1 MQESRLFRIVYYLL
15 ENGKA
20 TAPELAQKFEVSIRT
35 IYRDIDA
42 ISSAG
47 IPIYAAQGKGGG
59 ISILSDYTLEK
70 SFFSEQEREQILMA
84 LQGIMAT
91 TGKTSD
97 ELLTKLSGLFQ
108 MKFTKWIEV
117 DFSDWVQGK
126 PQQNTFVLIKNAIF
140 QKKVISFCYF
150 NSKGNNSKRN
160 ALPIC
165 LVFKSKDW
173 YLYAFCLLRN
183 DYRFFKLTRIRQVE
197 MLSDTFIGVSI
208 QLLNRDCLALP
219 TGSATACK
227 SIQDTVHI
235 SKDCI
240 QKPIQGFSCEGL
252 TVIVHEFTV
261 LPGSPL
267 IGSIINDDLI
277 HIITFDLL
285 IKNITKNLI
294 CGIRSQTDDFIHG
307 FFKKWNQLLLGGFFL
322 FTWLL
327 AFFLLQLFHHRCLL
341 FFTLTQS
348 SQSVCYEQKTE
359 DY

>member
-42 ISSAG
+42 ISSVG

-160 ALPIC
+160 ARPIC

-197 MLSDTFIGVSI
+197 MLSDTF
-208 QLLNRDCLALP
+208 
-219 TGSATACK
+219 T
-227 SIQDTVHI
+227 QDFTPIRIEKQIHIEKTITVKLKFDRRI
-235 SKDCI
+235 AFRVYD
-240 QKPIQGFSCEGL
+240 
-252 TVIVHEFTV
+252 EFT
-261 LPGSPL
+261 
-267 IGSIINDDLI
+267 D
-277 HIITFDLL
+277 
-285 IKNITKNLI
+285 NITEDTQGNLYVQVNLPDNEI
-294 CGIRSQTDDFIHG
+294 LYSYLLSFAEYVEVLEPQCIRKQI
-307 FFKKWNQLLLGGFFL
+307 KKR
-322 FTWLL
+322 
-327 AFFLLQLFHHRCLL
+327 LQKMQEKYI
-341 FFTLTQS
+341 T
-348 SQSVCYEQKTE
+348 
-359 DY
+359 

>member
-70 SFFSEQEREQILMA
+70 SFLSEQEREQILMA
-84 LQGIMAT
+84 LQGVMAT

-108 MKFTKWIEV
+108 MKYTKWIEV

-126 PQQNTFVLIKNAIF
+126 PQQNTFDLIKNAIF

-160 ALPIC
+160 ARPIC

-197 MLSDTFIGVSI
+197 MLSDTF
-208 QLLNRDCLALP
+208 
-219 TGSATACK
+219 T
-227 SIQDTVHI
+227 QDFTPIKIEKQIHIEKTITVKLKFDRRI
-235 SKDCI
+235 AFRVYD
-240 QKPIQGFSCEGL
+240 
-252 TVIVHEFTV
+252 EFT
-261 LPGSPL
+261 
-267 IGSIINDDLI
+267 D
-277 HIITFDLL
+277 
-285 IKNITKNLI
+285 NITEDTQGNLYVQVNLPDNEI
-294 CGIRSQTDDFIHG
+294 LYSYLLSFAEYVEVLEPQCIRKQI
-307 FFKKWNQLLLGGFFL
+307 KKR
-322 FTWLL
+322 
-327 AFFLLQLFHHRCLL
+327 LQKMQEKYI
-341 FFTLTQS
+341 T
-348 SQSVCYEQKTE
+348 
-359 DY
+359 

>member
-108 MKFTKWIEV
+108 MKYTKWIEV

-126 PQQNTFVLIKNAIF
+126 PQQNTFDLIKNAIF

-160 ALPIC
+160 ARPIC

-197 MLSDTFIGVSI
+197 MLSDTF
-208 QLLNRDCLALP
+208 
-219 TGSATACK
+219 T
-227 SIQDTVHI
+227 QDFTPIRIEKQIHIEKTITVKLKFDRRI
-235 SKDCI
+235 AFRVYD
-240 QKPIQGFSCEGL
+240 
-252 TVIVHEFTV
+252 EFT
-261 LPGSPL
+261 
-267 IGSIINDDLI
+267 D
-277 HIITFDLL
+277 
-285 IKNITKNLI
+285 NITEDTQGNLYVQVNLPDNEI
-294 CGIRSQTDDFIHG
+294 LYSYLLSFAEYAEVLEPQCIRKQI
-307 FFKKWNQLLLGGFFL
+307 KKR
-322 FTWLL
+322 
-327 AFFLLQLFHHRCLL
+327 LQKMQEKYI
-341 FFTLTQS
+341 T
-348 SQSVCYEQKTE
+348 
-359 DY
+359 

>member
-20 TAPELAQKFEVSIRT
+20 TASELAQKFEVSIRT

-70 SFFSEQEREQILMA
+70 SFLSEQEREQILMA

-108 MKFTKWIEV
+108 MKYTKWIEV

-126 PQQNTFVLIKNAIF
+126 PQQNTFNLIKKAIF

-160 ALPIC
+160 ARPIC

-197 MLSDTFIGVSI
+197 MLSDTF
-208 QLLNRDCLALP
+208 
-219 TGSATACK
+219 T
-227 SIQDTVHI
+227 QDFTPIKIEKQIHIEKTITVKLKFDRRI
-235 SKDCI
+235 AFRVYD
-240 QKPIQGFSCEGL
+240 
-252 TVIVHEFTV
+252 EFT
-261 LPGSPL
+261 
-267 IGSIINDDLI
+267 D
-277 HIITFDLL
+277 
-285 IKNITKNLI
+285 NITEDTQGNLYVQVNLPDNEI
-294 CGIRSQTDDFIHG
+294 LYSYLLSFAEYVEVLEPQCIRKQI
-307 FFKKWNQLLLGGFFL
+307 KKR
-322 FTWLL
+322 
-327 AFFLLQLFHHRCLL
+327 LQKMQEKYI
-341 FFTLTQS
+341 T
-348 SQSVCYEQKTE
+348 
-359 DY
+359 

>member
-47 IPIYAAQGKGGG
+47 IPIIAAQGKGGG
-59 ISILSDYTLEK
+59 ISILSDYILEK
-70 SFFSEQEREQILMA
+70 SFLSEQEREQILMA

-91 TGKTSD
+91 IGKTSD

-108 MKFTKWIEV
+108 MKYTKWIEV

-126 PQQNTFVLIKNAIF
+126 PQQNTFDLIKNAIF

-160 ALPIC
+160 VLPIC

-197 MLSDTFIGVSI
+197 MLSDTF
-208 QLLNRDCLALP
+208 
-219 TGSATACK
+219 T
-227 SIQDTVHI
+227 QDFTPIKIEKQIHIEKTITVKLKFDRRI
-235 SKDCI
+235 AFRVYD
-240 QKPIQGFSCEGL
+240 
-252 TVIVHEFTV
+252 EFT
-261 LPGSPL
+261 
-267 IGSIINDDLI
+267 D
-277 HIITFDLL
+277 
-285 IKNITKNLI
+285 NITEDTQGNLYVQVNLP
-294 CGIRSQTDDFIHG
+294 RQ
-307 FFKKWNQLLLGGFFL
+307 
-322 FTWLL
+322 
-327 AFFLLQLFHHRCLL
+327 
-341 FFTLTQS
+341 
-348 SQSVCYEQKTE
+348 
-359 DY
+359 

>member
-47 IPIYAAQGKGGG
+47 IPIYAVQGKGGG

-70 SFFSEQEREQILMA
+70 SFLSEQEREQILMA

-108 MKFTKWIEV
+108 MKYTKWIEV

-126 PQQNTFVLIKNAIF
+126 PQQNTFDLIKNAIF

-160 ALPIC
+160 ARPIC

-197 MLSDTFIGVSI
+197 MLSDTF
-208 QLLNRDCLALP
+208 
-219 TGSATACK
+219 T
-227 SIQDTVHI
+227 QDFTPIKIEKQIHIEKTITVKLKFDRRI
-235 SKDCI
+235 AFRVYD
-240 QKPIQGFSCEGL
+240 
-252 TVIVHEFTV
+252 EFT
-261 LPGSPL
+261 
-267 IGSIINDDLI
+267 D
-277 HIITFDLL
+277 
-285 IKNITKNLI
+285 NITEDTQGNLYVQVNLPDNENLYSYLLSFAEYVEVLEPQ
-294 CGIRSQTDDFIHG
+294 CIRKQI
-307 FFKKWNQLLLGGFFL
+307 KKR
-322 FTWLL
+322 
-327 AFFLLQLFHHRCLL
+327 LQKMQEKYI
-341 FFTLTQS
+341 T
-348 SQSVCYEQKTE
+348 
-359 DY
+359 

>member
-42 ISSAG
+42 ISSVG

-108 MKFTKWIEV
+108 MKYTKWIEV

-126 PQQNTFVLIKNAIF
+126 PQQNTFDLIKNAIF

-160 ALPIC
+160 ARPIC

-197 MLSDTFIGVSI
+197 MLSDTF
-208 QLLNRDCLALP
+208 
-219 TGSATACK
+219 T
-227 SIQDTVHI
+227 QDFTPIRIEKQIHIEKTITVKLKFDRRI
-235 SKDCI
+235 AFRVYD
-240 QKPIQGFSCEGL
+240 
-252 TVIVHEFTV
+252 EFT
-261 LPGSPL
+261 
-267 IGSIINDDLI
+267 D
-277 HIITFDLL
+277 
-285 IKNITKNLI
+285 NITEDTQGNLYVQVNLPDNEI
-294 CGIRSQTDDFIHG
+294 LYSYLLSFAEYVEVLEPQCIRKQI
-307 FFKKWNQLLLGGFFL
+307 KKR
-322 FTWLL
+322 
-327 AFFLLQLFHHRCLL
+327 LQKMQEKY
-341 FFTLTQS
+341 TT
-348 SQSVCYEQKTE
+348 
-359 DY
+359 

>member
-42 ISSAG
+42 IISVG

-108 MKFTKWIEV
+108 MKYTKWIEV

-126 PQQNTFVLIKNAIF
+126 PQQNTFDLIKNAIF

-160 ALPIC
+160 ARPIC

-197 MLSDTFIGVSI
+197 MLSDTF
-208 QLLNRDCLALP
+208 
-219 TGSATACK
+219 T
-227 SIQDTVHI
+227 QDFTPIRIEKQIHIEKTITVKLKFDRRI
-235 SKDCI
+235 AFRVYD
-240 QKPIQGFSCEGL
+240 
-252 TVIVHEFTV
+252 EFT
-261 LPGSPL
+261 
-267 IGSIINDDLI
+267 D
-277 HIITFDLL
+277 
-285 IKNITKNLI
+285 NITEDTQGNLYVQVNLPDNEI
-294 CGIRSQTDDFIHG
+294 LYSYLLSFAEYVEVLEPQCIRKQI
-307 FFKKWNQLLLGGFFL
+307 KKR
-322 FTWLL
+322 
-327 AFFLLQLFHHRCLL
+327 LQKMQEKYI
-341 FFTLTQS
+341 T
-348 SQSVCYEQKTE
+348 
-359 DY
+359 

>member
-108 MKFTKWIEV
+108 MKYTKWIEV

-126 PQQNTFVLIKNAIF
+126 PQQNTFDLIKNAIF

-160 ALPIC
+160 ARPIC

-197 MLSDTFIGVSI
+197 MLSDTF
-208 QLLNRDCLALP
+208 
-219 TGSATACK
+219 T
-227 SIQDTVHI
+227 QDFTPIKIEKQIHIEKTITVKLKFDRRI
-235 SKDCI
+235 AFRVYD
-240 QKPIQGFSCEGL
+240 
-252 TVIVHEFTV
+252 EFT
-261 LPGSPL
+261 
-267 IGSIINDDLI
+267 D
-277 HIITFDLL
+277 
-285 IKNITKNLI
+285 NITEDTQGNLYVQVNLPDNENLYSYLLSFAEYVEVLEPQ
-294 CGIRSQTDDFIHG
+294 CIRKQI
-307 FFKKWNQLLLGGFFL
+307 KKR
-322 FTWLL
+322 
-327 AFFLLQLFHHRCLL
+327 LQKMQEKYI
-341 FFTLTQS
+341 T
-348 SQSVCYEQKTE
+348 
-359 DY
+359 